1 MAKVWGARG
10 GETWPGDEHSGR
22 AARDLHQ
29 KKELELEGERSLL
42 QKLEGEIRSK
52 KEEFNR
58 LRRKR
63 ENLDSERVRLDAENI
78 ELERTLAD
86 AERRLSGQKARITRL
101 EHEVEQLREAR
112 FRGRSIPKKE

>member
-10 GETWPGDEHSGR
+10 EEAWPGDERSAR

-29 KKELELEGERSLL
+29 KNELALEDERAAL
-42 QKLEGEIRSK
+42 QKLEGEIRAH
-52 KEEFNR
+52 KETVSR

-63 ENLDSERVRLDAENI
+63 ESLEAERVRLDEEKI
-78 ELERTLAD
+78 ELERVLAD
-86 AERRLSGQKARITRL
+86 AERRLSGQKARVSRL

-112 FRGRSIPKKE
+112 FRGRARTK